1 MLTPLLD
8 DLLTPEQQVMLA
20 RHLSQRMSAG
30 FGTVVIQV
38 AGGSVSRIGQ
48 EFLEDA
54 DPSRLIESMPG
65 VHPLPARR
73 RRK

>member
-1 MLTPLLD
+1 MLTPMLE
-8 DLLTPEQQVMLA
+8 DLLTPEQQAMLA

-38 AGGSVSRIGQ
+38 RGGTVSRIGQ

-54 DPSRLIESMPG
+54 DPARLVESMPG